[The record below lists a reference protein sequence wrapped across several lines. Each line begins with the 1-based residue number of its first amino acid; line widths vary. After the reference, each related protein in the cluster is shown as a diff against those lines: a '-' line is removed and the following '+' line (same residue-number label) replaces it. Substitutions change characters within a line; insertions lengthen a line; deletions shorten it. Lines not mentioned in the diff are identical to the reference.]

1 MSKRSFLHYWLQN
14 QFGEAFWKVKVG
26 VPGLWSYI
34 YMGKE
39 EVWENSWSM
48 KVTLFFP
55 QPCSLETGH
64 KIPIWEVPAPYLE
77 ERHILI
83 FEDK

>member
-39 EVWENSWSM
+39 EVP
-48 KVTLFFP
+48 LHLLD
-55 QPCSLETGH
+55 SLAGSE
-64 KIPIWEVPAPYLE
+64 KIKLTNT
-77 ERHILI
+77 
-83 FEDK
+83 D